1 MVALAVLKKIGLTT
15 DLATNGVD
23 ALNRLKEATVIK
35 PYTVVIMDCQMPEM
49 DGYEATRRIRAGDA
63 GGENTAIPIIA
74 MTANAMQG
82 DKEKCIE
89 AGMDDYLTKPI
100 EPMLVLEK
108 LKLWRHK

>member
-1 MVALAVLKKIGLTT
+1 
-15 DLATNGVD
+15 
-23 ALNRLKEATVIK
+23 
-35 PYTVVIMDCQMPEM
+35 
-49 DGYEATRRIRAGDA
+49 
-63 GGENTAIPIIA
+63 
-74 MTANAMQG
+74 MQG